1 MGLFDLFARD
11 VDCPRC
17 GDRGARQG
25 LLGTVKCLNRACRNF
40 NPGLVAEREEARRAE
55 ERERERARRAEEM
68 EAAVAA
74 GTARWYRNPRTG
86 ETVYKELPASD
97 FDPGEYRIEVSY
109 QNFLGEQKTF
119 HGDWR
124 TLRRRGKHVSL
135 QVEPT
140 GTRIALATDRIQNIA
155 DVEDALGR
163 CPTPQEKRLLAHHA
177 KRGTTSDRCEQLRR
191 KYPDWSPRT

>member
-55 ERERERARRAEEM
+55 EREREKARRAEEM
-68 EAAVAA
+68 KAGVAA
-74 GTARWYRNPRTG
+74 GTVRRYRNPRTG
-86 ETVYKELPASD
+86 ERVYKELPASD

-124 TLRRRGKHVSL
+124 TLRRRGKHV
-135 QVEPT
+135 
-140 GTRIALATDRIQNIA
+140 
-155 DVEDALGR
+155 GR
-163 CPTPQEKRLLAHHA
+163 CPSQQERRVLAYHA
-177 KRGTTSDRCEQLRR
+177 KRGTTSQRCEQLRQ
-191 KYPDWSPRT
+191 KYPDWLPRT